1 MASGRD
7 AGDGL
12 IEWCFDRDLTL
23 SELLTGVDGGRL
35 FDALKILLAAP
46 LRLVD
51 TEDQVLLGT
60 DVPAAARRVVIKG
73 ELEPLGYLE
82 ALAPEEAL
90 RAAAQLLEIILR
102 GAARYQMASDLHLE
116 AVSEDYRE
124 LQRRHDALQMSEA
137 RYRALTATLEQQV
150 AAQVQTIDNARRQL
164 YQSEKLAA
172 VGQLAAGVAHE
183 INNPIGFISSN
194 LSTALAYLTKLD
206 EFGGRLAEHGTAPL
220 QTAWR
225 EADLDYVLEDF
236 SALMQESLDGAR
248 RVTRIVADLKGFSRV
263 DNAAVAPA
271 DVNEIIRGVCN
282 VSRGQTEGRVEL
294 VLELSPLPILEC
306 NAAALGQ
313 VFYNLLSN
321 AVQAMEGQP
330 AARLRIATAQR
341 GGEIVITLADNGPG
355 IPAEILP
362 RIFDPFFTTKDV
374 GQGTGLGLTV
384 CTDVV
389 LAHRGRITVQSRENA
404 GTEFTVYLPLP
415 G

>member
-7 AGDGL
+7 LGGSL

-23 SELLTGVDGGRL
+23 SELLTGVDGDR
-35 FDALKILLAAP
+35 LLAALKVLLAGP

-51 TEDQVLLGT
+51 TTDQVLLGSE
-60 DVPAAARRVVIKG
+60 VPAAARRVVIKG

-82 ALAPEEAL
+82 ALATEDAL
-90 RAAAQLLEIILR
+90 RAAAQLLELILR

-124 LQRRHDALQMSEA
+124 LQRRHDALQASEA

-150 AAQVQTIDNARRQL
+150 ASQVQTIDNARRQL

-194 LSTALAYLTKLD
+194 LSSALGYLTKL
-206 EFGGRLAEHGTAPL
+206 GGFSESLAAHETSPL
-220 QTAWR
+220 RTVWR
-225 EADLDYVLEDF
+225 EADLDYVLKDF
-236 SALMQESLDGAR
+236 AALMQESLDGAR

-263 DNAAVAPA
+263 DNAAIAPA

-294 VLELSPLPILEC
+294 VLELAPLPVLEC

-330 AARLRIATAQR
+330 AARLRIATLQR
-341 GGEIVITLADNGPG
+341 EQGIVITLADNGPG
-355 IPAEILP
+355 IPAEVLP

-389 LAHRGRITVQSRENA
+389 HAHKGRITVQTRQGA

-415 G
+415 D